1 MQYLEN
7 FLLLGDFNAEMNE
20 KPMIDFC
27 DTYSLK
33 NIVTGPTCFKSPIN
47 PSSVDVILTNKSRSF
62 QNSTN
67 IETGLSDF
75 HLMTICTMRSFFPKQ
90 IPIVVKYRSY
100 RQYNSVAF
108 NDDLQYKL
116 SSMSYN
122 SPYDE
127 FEAVFVETLNKHAP
141 LKEKYI
147 RANNSPFMNKI
158 ISKAIMNRSR
168 LKNRFIKIPNDTNRH
183 NYIKQRNYCVNLVRR
198 EKKKYYN
205 SLNLR
210 KITDNKKFWTTIK
223 PLFSDKNTSTRNIT
237 LIENKT
243 IVSSDENVA
252 EIMNDFFSNVVD
264 SMQIRG
270 FNSESITD
278 IHTDEVTNCI
288 KKFIKHPSIIYI
300 KENILTDNSFLF
312 SCSSHEII
320 DATISN
326 LNLNKPTTFNN
337 IPAKII
343 AEHKDIC
350 SQYLLQFYNNC
361 ISESNFPTQMKHADI
376 TPVYKKDEKTDKK
389 NYRPVSILSTF
400 SKIFE
405 RLIYQDLNQ
414 YMNKKLSPYLCG
426 FRKGYNTQ
434 NCLIIML
441 EKWKKALDKRH
452 IAGALLT
459 DLSKAFDC
467 MNHELLIA
475 KLDAYGIHKSALK
488 LILSYLSD
496 RKQRTKVNNSFSQWS
511 DIKSGVP
518 QGSIL
523 GPLLFNIYINDIFY
537 FVEED
542 KITNYADDTTPYSIE
557 ANVET
562 LINSLQFNTN
572 SLLTWFHN
580 NFFKLNPDKCKL
592 LITNHIDD
600 ITINVNNTTIK
611 AEKSVKLLGVTID
624 NELKFN
630 EHISNMCKKAN
641 LKLHALARI
650 SHLMDKEKLRLLMK
664 AFIESQFQYC
674 PLIWMFHSRS
684 LNNKINRLH
693 ERALRLVY
701 KDYNANFEELLEI
714 DNSFSIHH
722 RNLQKLAVEMYKI
735 KNNISPSFMNSLFST
750 PNMPYNLRNKSD
762 FKKENI
768 RTVTYGSETFSFRG
782 PEIWDMIPLEMKQ
795 SVSLSIFKKKIRLW
809 KPTGCK
815 CRMCLNYVSN
825 VGFV

>member
-1 MQYLEN
+1 
-7 FLLLGDFNAEMNE
+7 
-20 KPMIDFC
+20 
-27 DTYSLK
+27 
-33 NIVTGPTCFKSPIN
+33 
-47 PSSVDVILTNKSRSF
+47 
-62 QNSTN
+62 
-67 IETGLSDF
+67 
-75 HLMTICTMRSFFPKQ
+75 
-90 IPIVVKYRSY
+90 
-100 RQYNSVAF
+100 
-108 NDDLQYKL
+108 
-116 SSMSYN
+116 
-122 SPYDE
+122 
-127 FEAVFVETLNKHAP
+127 
-141 LKEKYI
+141 
-147 RANNSPFMNKI
+147 
-158 ISKAIMNRSR
+158 
-168 LKNRFIKIPNDTNRH
+168 
-183 NYIKQRNYCVNLVRR
+183 
-198 EKKKYYN
+198 
-205 SLNLR
+205 
-210 KITDNKKFWTTIK
+210 
-223 PLFSDKNTSTRNIT
+223 
-237 LIENKT
+237 
-243 IVSSDENVA
+243 
-252 EIMNDFFSNVVD
+252 
-264 SMQIRG
+264 
-270 FNSESITD
+270 
-278 IHTDEVTNCI
+278 
-288 KKFIKHPSIIYI
+288 
-300 KENILTDNSFLF
+300 
-312 SCSSHEII
+312 
-320 DATISN
+320 
-326 LNLNKPTTFNN
+326 
-337 IPAKII
+337 
-343 AEHKDIC
+343 
-350 SQYLLQFYNNC
+350 
-361 ISESNFPTQMKHADI
+361 
-376 TPVYKKDEKTDKK
+376 
-389 NYRPVSILSTF
+389 
-400 SKIFE
+400 
-405 RLIYQDLNQ
+405 
-414 YMNKKLSPYLCG
+414 
-426 FRKGYNTQ
+426 
-434 NCLIIML
+434 ML

-475 KLDAYGIHKSALK
+475 KLDAYGFHKSALK

-511 DIKSGVP
+511 NIKSGVP

-537 FVEED
+537 FAEED
-542 KITNYADDTTPYSIE
+542 KLTNYADDTTPYAIE

-572 SLLTWFHN
+572 SLLTWFDN

-600 ITINVNNTTIK
+600 ISINVNNTVIK

-630 EHISNMCKKAN
+630 EHITNICKKAN

-714 DNSFSIHH
+714 DNSFTIHH
-722 RNLQKLAVEMYKI
+722 RNLQKLGIEMYKI

-750 PNMPYNLRNKSD
+750 RTMPYNLRNNSD

-782 PEIWDMIPLEMKQ
+782 PEIWDIIPLEMKQ